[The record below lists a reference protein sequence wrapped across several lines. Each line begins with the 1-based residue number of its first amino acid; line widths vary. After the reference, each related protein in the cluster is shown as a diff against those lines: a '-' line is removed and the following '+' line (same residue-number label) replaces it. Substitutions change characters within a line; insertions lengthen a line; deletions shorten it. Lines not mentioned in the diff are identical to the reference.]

1 MNLELK
7 LKSHNCKSC
16 NNEFLIWKHQK
27 AFRNR
32 ESISLLFFILIF
44 EKMENILMGKN
55 NCIRVQQNLHHSHC
69 VLYPL
74 KGKQAL
80 ERIKKGSN

>member
-1 MNLELK
+1 METS
-7 LKSHNCKSC
+7 KSIQEK
-16 NNEFLIWKHQK
+16 EP
-27 AFRNR
+27 
-32 ESISLLFFILIF
+32 ISPLFFILIF
-44 EKMENILMGKN
+44 ENVENILMGKN
-55 NCIRVQQNLHHSHC
+55 NCIRVQQNLHPSHC